1 VVRDETLLDA
11 LAVDTPYLE
20 STGQATLTG
29 TRSGGGVASTVAAIE
44 ELWPEGYR
52 ENYERAQANA
62 RWLADALDESGFEVV
77 DPVLPLVA
85 AGVPIDLFEALR
97 EEGWRIARTAAGEL
111 RIVCMPHV
119 TRDMLESF
127 VADVDRLRQSE
138 NEHL

>member
-1 VVRDETLLDA
+1 M
-11 LAVDTPYLE
+11 
-20 STGQATLTG
+20 
-29 TRSGGGVASTVAAIE
+29 
-44 ELWPEGYR
+44 
-52 ENYERAQANA
+52 
-62 RWLADALDESGFEVV
+62 
-77 DPVLPLVA
+77 LPLVA